1 MFDLRA
7 KQDLNNG
14 FGTATSRGFEFAATP
29 AVFAGLGWLVD
40 RWLGTAFVFTI
51 GFLVFGVVGMFVKVW
66 IGYDA
71 DMKRHDVGKPWER
84 RSEQGPE

>member
-7 KQDLNNG
+7 KQDLNKG

-40 RWLGTAFVFTI
+40 RWLGTPFVFTI
-51 GFLVFGVVGMFVKVW
+51 AFLTFGVVGMFVKVW

-71 DMKRHDVGKPWER
+71 DMKRHDVGKAWER
-84 RSEQGPE
+84 RQEQASE

>member
-7 KQDLNNG
+7 KQDLNKG

-40 RWLGTAFVFTI
+40 RWLGTPFVFTI
-51 GFLVFGVVGMFVKVW
+51 AFLVFGVVGMFVKVW

-71 DMKRHDVGKPWER
+71 DMKRHDVGKAWER
-84 RSEQGPE
+84 RPEQGSE